1 MVFLPSAQQLC
12 PDGVALLQSIPSI
25 HGAMFTML
33 PAGSKLGAH
42 RDPFAGSLRYHL
54 GLVTPNSDEC
64 RIFVDG
70 VKCVWRDGEAFVFDE
85 AFIHSA
91 ENRTDQ
97 DRLILFCDVER
108 PMKYGFMANLNRW
121 VSEHIVKISQ
131 SPNIEGEKIGA
142 LNSVFSYLY
151 EIHLA
156 GRRLKNWNRNVYY
169 VLKWALMAAVAAL
182 VVVSAL
188 R

>member
-1 MVFLPSAQQLC
+1 
-12 PDGVALLQSIPSI
+12 
-25 HGAMFTML
+25 MFTML
-33 PAGSKLGAH
+33 PAGSMLGAH

-70 VKCVWRDGEAFVFDE
+70 VKCVWRDAEGFLFDE
-85 AFIHSA
+85 TFIHSA

-108 PMKYGFMANLNRW
+108 PMKYGVMTKLNRW
-121 VSEHIVKISQ
+121 VSELIVKITQ
-131 SPNIEGEKIGA
+131 SPNMESEKIGA
-142 LNSVFSYLY
+142 LNTVFSYLY
-151 EIHLA
+151 EIHLV
-156 GRRLKNWNRNVYY
+156 GQRLKNWNRNVYY
-169 VLKWALMAAVAAL
+169 ALKWALMTAVVAL